1 MFRIMASRRISSS
14 RCYAA
19 VVVLIAASCGGS
31 SAESEDVP
39 PNVILI
45 SLDTLR
51 YDHCGFNGYE
61 RDTTPFLDRFA
72 KQCVAFDRAYTT
84 MSWTLI
90 AHMSMVTG
98 LYPTQH
104 GVMEAELSLSPEFPT
119 LAERLAEEGYT
130 NVGVHY
136 PGWLDRRF
144 GFGRGF
150 TTYESAPN
158 AREAERE
165 LDAGLKNVRPGWP
178 YFMFIHLFDIHS
190 GDLVGPSSTM
200 YNPPPPFD
208 EFFMPGAAEKL
219 AGVDMKAWWDEPAAP
234 TPEQL
239 EAIKALY
246 DGGIRYTDSMLESW
260 FTEWE
265 SKGLLD
271 NTIVIITSD
280 HGEGLRQRLARFG
293 GHGDLNEEGLRIPM
307 LVRLPGGERAGE
319 RIDSLV
325 SMVDIV
331 PTVLDLAGFDA
342 DPRLPGRSM
351 LGEARPED
359 EWVFAARSNIRAA
372 VRRDR
377 KVIYRDMDA
386 KLMFDLSEDPQ
397 EQTPYGPGQNRERF
411 LAEGPA
417 LLEEA
422 LAQLNDYFSPPDP
435 RNVGELDESTRD
447 DLKALGYGGEVGG
460 D

>member
-1 MFRIMASRRISSS
+1 MGAISLKGQGT
-14 RCYAA
+14 A
-19 VVVLIAASCGGS
+19 VVLFSFLAGACGAGGS
-31 SAESEDVP
+31 SGGEAEAP

-61 RDTTPFLDRFA
+61 RDTTPFLDSFA

-90 AHMSMVTG
+90 AHMSMLTG

-104 GVMEAELSLSPEFPT
+104 GVMEAELALSPEFPT
-119 LAERLAEEGYT
+119 LTERLADEGYT

-136 PGWLDRRF
+136 PGWLDDRF

-150 TTYESAPN
+150 GFYQSAPS
-158 AREAERE
+158 AAEAERKLE
-165 LDAGLKNVRPGWP
+165 SGLEGVRPGWP

-190 GDLVGPSSTM
+190 GSLVGPSSTM
-200 YNPPPPFD
+200 YDPPPPFD
-208 EFFMPGAAEKL
+208 EMFMEGARSEL
-219 AGVDMKAWWDEPAAP
+219 TGLDMQAWWDKPAAP
-234 TPEQL
+234 TPKQL
-239 EAIKALY
+239 EAIVALY
-246 DGGIRYTDSMLESW
+246 DGGIRYTDSMLEAW
-260 FTEWE
+260 FTDWE
-265 SKGLLD
+265 ERGLLD
-271 NTIVIITSD
+271 NTIVIITAD

-307 LVRLPGGERAGE
+307 LVRLPGGERGGE

-325 SMVDIV
+325 SLVDIV
-331 PTVLDLAGFDA
+331 PTVLELAGFEA
-342 DPRLPGRSM
+342 DDRLPGRSL
-351 LGEARPED
+351 LGPPRPAD
-359 EWVFAARSNIRAA
+359 EWVYAARTNIRAA

-377 KVIYRDMDA
+377 KVIYRESGPA
-386 KLMFDLSEDPQ
+386 LVYDLIADPEELQ
-397 EQTPYGPGQNRERF
+397 PLGPGKERARF
-411 LAEGPA
+411 LAEAPP
-417 LLEEA
+417 LFEDLREQLEG
-422 LAQLNDYFSPPDP
+422 YFSPPSARD
-435 RNVGELDESTRD
+435 VGELDEGTRN